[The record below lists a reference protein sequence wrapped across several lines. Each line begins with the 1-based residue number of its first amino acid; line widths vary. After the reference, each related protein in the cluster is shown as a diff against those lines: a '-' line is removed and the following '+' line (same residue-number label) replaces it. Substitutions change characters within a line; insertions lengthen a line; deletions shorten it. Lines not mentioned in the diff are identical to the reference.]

1 MDRLVPIQDVA
12 RQLGLQASTIRYY
25 EQRALVRPAS
35 RRSGRRWY
43 GPAEIRRLA
52 IIRYWQSAGHMSLD
66 DIRAI
71 VTKVPAATWS
81 DIVRVRIEALRVR
94 AERLD
99 KARTYLEHL
108 LEHHPNS
115 PPDGCRHFET
125 LIFNPSLRDQDRA
138 ARSPKHRKR
147 RNNRVN

>member
-1 MDRLVPIQDVA
+1 MDGLAPIQDVA
-12 RQLGLQASTIRYY
+12 RQLGLRASTIRYY
-25 EQRALVRPAS
+25 EQCGLVRPAS

-52 IIRYWQSAGHMSLD
+52 IIRYWQSVGHMSLD

-71 VTKVPAATWS
+71 VTRVSTATWPE
-81 DIVRVRIEALRVR
+81 IVRARIEALRVR

-99 KARTYLEHL
+99 NARMYLEHL
-108 LEHHPNS
+108 LAHHPNS

-125 LIFNPSLRDQDRA
+125 LIFNGGSLTVQE
-138 ARSPKHRKR
+138 
-147 RNNRVN
+147 